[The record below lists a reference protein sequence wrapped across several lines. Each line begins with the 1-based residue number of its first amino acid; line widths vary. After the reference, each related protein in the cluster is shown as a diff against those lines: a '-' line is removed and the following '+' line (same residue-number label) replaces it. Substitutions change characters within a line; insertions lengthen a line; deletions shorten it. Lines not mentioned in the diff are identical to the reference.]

1 MQPYFLPYIGY
12 FQLIKGVDE
21 FIIYDNIQYSRK
33 GWIQR
38 NRMLENEKDA
48 YFSLSLKK
56 DSDYLDVRE
65 RRLSDQ
71 WPQNKEKLLRRISAN
86 YRRAPFH
93 SDIFPLIESIFNYE
107 NENLF
112 KFIFYS
118 VTEICNLLDIKT
130 KITISSNLN
139 IDHSLKSQEKV
150 IALVKSIQGQI
161 YLNPIG
167 GLGLYN
173 NQDFI
178 DAGIKLEF
186 HKAKPISYTQYKN
199 EFIPWL
205 SILDILMFNPVA
217 QVKEWLEAYE
227 IIEKN
232 GEES

>member
-38 NRMLENEKDA
+38 NRMLENGKDV
-48 YFSLSLKK
+48 FISLSLKK
-56 DSDYLDVRE
+56 DSDYLDVRD
-65 RRLSDQ
+65 RKLSAQ
-71 WPQNKEKLLRRISAN
+71 WPQDKKRLLRRISAN
-86 YRRAPFH
+86 YRRAPFY
-93 SDIFPLIESIFNYE
+93 SDIFPLIENIFNYE
-107 NENLF
+107 NDNLF
-112 KFIFYS
+112 EFIFNS
-118 VTEICNLLDIKT
+118 VKEICNLLDINT
-130 KITISSNLN
+130 KITISSTLD
-139 IDHSLKSQEKV
+139 IDHSLRSQEKV
-150 IALVKSIQGQI
+150 IALVKNVQGQI

-167 GLGLYN
+167 GLELYN

-178 DAGIKLEF
+178 DSNIKLEF
-186 HKAKPISYTQYKN
+186 HKAKPISYTQFKN

-205 SILDILMFNPVA
+205 SILDILMFNPVS

-232 GEES
+232 G